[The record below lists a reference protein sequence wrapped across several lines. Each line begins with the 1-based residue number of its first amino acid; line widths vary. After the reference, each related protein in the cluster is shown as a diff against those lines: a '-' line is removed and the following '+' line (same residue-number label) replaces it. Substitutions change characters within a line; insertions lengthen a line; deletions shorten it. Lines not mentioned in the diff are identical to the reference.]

1 MKKEKEREE
10 GNRRDPRITNSSA
23 ETRTWKCV
31 RVCRGE
37 INRFDRLIFKIY
49 IMYRAVYKGNSALKE
64 TSAVAQIIAFAE

>member
-1 MKKEKEREE
+1 M
-10 GNRRDPRITNSSA
+10 
-23 ETRTWKCV
+23 